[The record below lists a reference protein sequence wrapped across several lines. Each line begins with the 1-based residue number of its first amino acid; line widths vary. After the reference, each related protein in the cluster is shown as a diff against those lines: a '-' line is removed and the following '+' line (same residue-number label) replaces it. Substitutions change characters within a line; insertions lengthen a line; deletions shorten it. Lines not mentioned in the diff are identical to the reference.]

1 METETEQER
10 AERVEREKERG
21 RAKRASIFAG
31 LDAATEGDA
40 PLLAN
45 TLRNR
50 ERVASGRTRASLYF
64 LMDDTRTFLSSAYTR
79 FTSQHNPSSL
89 SADPRLFA
97 VTFPFLL
104 LFVPFIVFVENGK
117 RIEHTLYCRMVGGR
131 VETKGIYLISGMGYP
146 SNLLR
151 PHE

>member
-64 LMDDTRTFLSSAYTR
+64 LMDDTRSSLSSAYAR
-79 FTSQHNPSSL
+79 FTSQRNPSSL
-89 SADPRLFA
+89 SADPRLFG
-97 VTFPFLL
+97 VTFLFLL
-104 LFVPFIVFVENGK
+104 LSVPFVVFLSRTEN
-117 RIEHTLYCRMVGGR
+117 VS
-131 VETKGIYLISGMGYP
+131 GI
-146 SNLLR
+146 R
-151 PHE
+151 FTVVR

>member
-79 FTSQHNPSSL
+79 FTSQRNPSSL

-104 LFVPFIVFVENGK
+104 LFVPFVVFVENGK
-117 RIEHTLYCRMVGGR
+117 RIEHTLCRRMVGGR

>member
-1 METETEQER
+1 MEMETEQER

-64 LMDDTRTFLSSAYTR
+64 LMDDTRSSLSSAYTR
-79 FTSQHNPSSL
+79 FTSQRNPSSL
-89 SADPRLFA
+89 SADPRLLG
-97 VTFPFLL
+97 VTFLFAPPFCPFRRFRRERKTYRAHGLL
-104 LFVPFIVFVENGK
+104 S
-117 RIEHTLYCRMVGGR
+117 YGR
-131 VETKGIYLISGMGYP
+131 RQSRDERD
-146 SNLLR
+146 LLDIGHGLSKQ
-151 PHE
+151 PTSSS

>member
-1 METETEQER
+1 MEMETEQER

-50 ERVASGRTRASLYF
+50 ERVANGRTRASLYF
-64 LMDDTRTFLSSAYTR
+64 LMDDTRSSLSSAYTR
-79 FTSQHNPSSL
+79 FTSQRNPSSL
-89 SADPRLFA
+89 SADPRLFG
-97 VTFPFLL
+97 VTFLFLL
-104 LFVPFIVFVENGK
+104 LSRPFRRFCRK
-117 RIEHTLYCRMVGGR
+117 RKTYRAYALLSYCRR
-131 VETKGIYLISGMGYP
+131 QSKEERD
-146 SNLLR
+146 LLDIGHGLSKQ
-151 PHE
+151 PTSSS